1 MRGSANG
8 MNSFPLSSLPP
19 AGSKNAIK
27 LVFMN
32 PPQDMAQKP
41 DLLFS
46 HEYDIF
52 LAKKEKKM
60 GMSSILGPDLSVL
73 AE

>member
-1 MRGSANG
+1 
-8 MNSFPLSSLPP
+8 MNSFPLSSPPP

-52 LAKKEKKM
+52 LVKIKNDSKKDPQM
-60 GMSSILGPDLSVL
+60 R
-73 AE
+73 